1 MSYKTL
7 KPCILIHKGKAVRWF
22 DDREVFSE
30 DVVALA
36 KHYDNMGADEL
47 IIFDLSDKE
56 SEQEI
61 ALDLIRKLNRVI
73 GIPTIVGGNIR
84 SFEDVKKIL
93 YAGAKRAIL
102 NFSKSHSIPLIEQ
115 VADRFGKDKIS
126 VSLRDFDELFKQQST
141 IEEYSSEIIFMH
153 RLDLDS
159 IGYVTEIPSVVV
171 TDAMEQEEI
180 FRILASPA
188 VNGVS
193 GRFISQREM
202 GYVALKDLCV
212 ARGIQMSTFE
222 SAFTFD
228 QFVMDNNGLLPVI
241 VQDYRTNQV
250 LMMAYMNEDA
260 YQHTLRTGRMT
271 YYSRSRK
278 ERWVKG
284 ETSGHYQHLK
294 KLMVDCDKDSLLAK
308 VEQIGPACHTGESSC
323 FAHEVVDSGM
333 EEKSPHQVLQMVYDT
348 IVHRKDNPK
357 EGSYTNYLL
366 EKGMDKIL
374 KKLGEEATEII
385 IAAKNP
391 NPEEIKYEVA
401 DFLYHAMVMMVER
414 GITWDDILEELAE
427 R

>member
-7 KPCILIHKGKAVRWF
+7 KPCILIHKGKAVKWF
-22 DDREVFSE
+22 DELEVFSE

-84 SFEDVKKIL
+84 TFEDVKKIL
-93 YAGAKRAIL
+93 YAGAKRAVL
-102 NFSKSHSIPLIEQ
+102 NFSKPDSIELIGQ
-115 VADRFGKDKIS
+115 VSERFGKDKIS
-126 VSLRDFDELFKQQST
+126 VSLRDFDELFKRQSI

-171 TDAMEQEEI
+171 TDVMEQEEI

-188 VNGVS
+188 VNGIS
-193 GRFISQREM
+193 GRYISQKEM
-202 GYVALKDLCV
+202 GYVALKNLC
-212 ARGIQMSTFE
+212 AEQGIQMSTFE
-222 SAFTFD
+222 GAMEFD
-228 QFVMDNNGLLPVI
+228 QLVVDSNGLLPVV
-241 VQDYRTNQV
+241 VQDFSTNQV

-260 YQHTLRTGRMT
+260 YKHTLRTGRMT

-284 ETSGHYQHLK
+284 ETSGHFQYLK
-294 KLMVDCDKDSLLAK
+294 KLMVDCDHDALLAK
-308 VEQIGPACHTGESSC
+308 VEQVGPACHTGTDSC
-323 FAHEVVDSGM
+323 FSSAIVDSVM
-333 EEKSPHQVLQMVYDT
+333 EEKTPNQVLQMVYDT
-348 IVHRKDNPK
+348 ITERKKNPK

-366 EKGMDKIL
+366 DKGMDKIL
-374 KKLGEEATEII
+374 KKIGEEATEII

-414 GITWDDILEELAE
+414 GITWEDILSELAD

>member
-7 KPCILIHKGKAVRWF
+7 KPCILIHKGKAVKWF
-22 DDREVFSE
+22 DDREVFDQ

-56 SEQEI
+56 SEQEV

-93 YAGAKRAIL
+93 YAGAKRAVL
-102 NFSKSHSIPLIEQ
+102 NFSKPHSIPLIQQ

-159 IGYVTEIPSVVV
+159 IGYVTEISSVVV

-193 GRFISQREM
+193 GKFVSQREM

-212 ARGIQMSTFE
+212 ERGIQMSTFE

-228 QFVMDNNGLLPVI
+228 QLVVDNNGLLPVI

-260 YQHTLRTGRMT
+260 YKHTLRTGRMT

-284 ETSGHYQHLK
+284 ETSGNFQYLK
-294 KLMVDCDKDSLLAK
+294 KLEVDCDKDALLAK
-308 VEQIGPACHTGESSC
+308 VEQMGPACHTGEPSC
-323 FAHEVVDSGM
+323 FFHEIVDSGM
-333 EEKSPHQVLQMVYDT
+333 EEKNPHQVLQMVYDT
-348 IVHRKDNPK
+348 IAHRKDNPK

-414 GITWDDILEELAE
+414 GITWDDILEELAD

>member
-47 IIFDLSDKE
+47 IIFDLSGKE
-56 SEQEI
+56 SEQEV
-61 ALDLIRKLNRVI
+61 ALDLIRKCNRVI
-73 GIPTIVGGNIR
+73 GIPTVVGGNIR

-102 NFSKSHSIPLIEQ
+102 NFSKPHSIQMIEQ

-126 VSLRDFDELFKQQST
+126 VSLRDFDELFKQQSV
-141 IEEYSSEIIFMH
+141 IEKYSSEIIFMH

-159 IGYVTEIPSVVV
+159 IGYVTEISSVVV
-171 TDAMEQEEI
+171 TDTMDQEEI

-193 GRFISQREM
+193 GRFVSQREM

-212 ARGIQMSTFE
+212 ERGIQMSTFE
-222 SAFTFD
+222 CAFTFD
-228 QFVMDNNGLLPVI
+228 QFEVDNNGLLPVI

-284 ETSGHYQHLK
+284 ETSGNFQYLK
-294 KLMVDCDKDSLLAK
+294 KLTVDCDKDALLAK
-308 VEQIGPACHTGESSC
+308 VEQIGPACHTGEPSC
-323 FAHEVVDSGM
+323 FAHEIVDSGM

-348 IVHRKDNPK
+348 IIDRRNNPK

-414 GITWDDILEELAE
+414 GITWDDILEELAD